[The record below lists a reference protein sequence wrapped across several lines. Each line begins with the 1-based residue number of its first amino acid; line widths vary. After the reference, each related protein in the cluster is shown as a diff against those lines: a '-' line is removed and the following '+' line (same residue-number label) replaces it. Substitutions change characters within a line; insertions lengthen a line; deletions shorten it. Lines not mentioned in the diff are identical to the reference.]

1 MIHKFRFLFLPLLIF
16 LLALTLRLYHLPQR
30 FSFTAD
36 EEYQATYARTIVQD
50 FHPVWIGVSAGDTG
64 FYLGPYFTFLTSLF
78 LALGAGDPLVT
89 GYVAA
94 MIGAL
99 TAVIL
104 FYLGKRIGG
113 TKLGIIAALF
123 YAFSPLMVYF
133 DQRYW
138 NPNPIPLLV
147 SLLLLALI
155 NLSSQKW
162 WLVVISFCLG
172 AFWHVHLSLVP
183 LTLLA
188 VYLAWPLR
196 VRFTRP
202 IWFTSALVFVLLM
215 LPLMIFDYH
224 HAWSNLLTPLRLIS
238 TSANTLDLPVHIT
251 KLGQTLARFLYLTP
265 GLTNDAELRNSCLSG
280 STTPSLLFTVLSFL
294 PLVIFLFRRET
305 WHNQRLKLVAL
316 AVVLLSLAFIFYPG
330 PVAAY
335 YALGLI
341 PLYFLVLAILLSRVR
356 YLALLIFVLVSLN
369 TLRLTD
375 ESYGLLAKRHL
386 IAQVMTIVQESPF
399 TLSEGGDCHKY
410 GGWRYLFLSYGRS
423 PSTSST
429 DSSLGWLYPEEIGSA
444 GQLQVLVG
452 ATGELVIPADSL
464 AVLGSGGYTAV
475 ITYAK

>member
-1 MIHKFRFLFLPLLIF
+1 MKYFKYLLPLVIF

-36 EEYQATYARTIVQD
+36 EEYQATYARTIVLD

-64 FYLGPYFTFLTSLF
+64 FYLGPYFTYLTALF
-78 LALGAGDPLVT
+78 LALGQGDPLVT
-89 GYVAA
+89 GYAAAA
-94 MIGAL
+94 MGAL
-99 TAVIL
+99 TAVLL
-104 FYLGKRIGG
+104 FYLAKVVGG
-113 TKLGIIAALF
+113 TKLGFTAALF

-138 NPNPIPLLV
+138 NPSPIPLL
-147 SLLLLALI
+147 LCLFMLAL
-155 NLSSQKW
+155 LSLKAQKW
-162 WLVVISFCLG
+162 WLVVIAFCLG

-188 VYLAWPLR
+188 VYLVWPLR
-196 VRFTRP
+196 NHFTHP
-202 IWFTSALVFVLLM
+202 IWFTSALVFILLM

-224 HAWSNLLTPLRLIS
+224 HAWSNLLTPLRL
-238 TSANTLDLPVHIT
+238 TSSGTHTLELPAHLA
-251 KLGQTLARFLYLTP
+251 KLGQTLVRFLYLTP
-265 GLTNDAELRNSCLSG
+265 GLTNDAELRDSCLAV
-280 STTPSLLFTVLSFL
+280 STTPSRLFVIFSFL

-305 WHNQRLKLVAL
+305 WHNPRLKRVAL
-316 AVVLLSLAFIFYPG
+316 AIIILALAFIFYPG
-330 PVAAY
+330 PVASY
-335 YALGLI
+335 YALALI

-356 YLALLIFVLVSLN
+356 YLALLIFVLLSLN

-386 IAQVMTIVQESPF
+386 ITQVMAIVQERPF
-399 TLSEGGDCHKY
+399 ALSQEGDCHKY

-429 DSSLGWLYPEEIGSA
+429 DSSLGWLYPGEIGPS
-444 GQLQVLVG
+444 GQLEVLVG
-452 ATGELVIPADSL
+452 ATNEITHPTDSL